1 MFYINSQRVK
11 LTSKIHDEY
20 EDLRTLPEALIKQQK
35 DAAKARMKAKSTTI
49 EEVLNDDENNDKTAM
64 SQLIDSIPEKSTL

>member
-1 MFYINSQRVK
+1 VFYINSQRVK

-20 EDLRTLPEALIKQQK
+20 EDFRTLPEALIKQQK

>member
-1 MFYINSQRVK
+1 LFIDSQRVK

-20 EDLRTLPEALIKQQK
+20 QDLRALPEALIKQQK

-49 EEVLNDDENNDKTAM
+49 EEVTNDDESTEKSAM

>member
-1 MFYINSQRVK
+1 VFYINSQRVK